1 MDLKTAADVFLKNWQ
16 QESGQ
21 KLTIALFGQPGA
33 GKSSL
38 INELLGKKVALVSV
52 ETDTTKKAQ
61 VIEGDE
67 VILVDLPGYDTSE
80 FPANNYFAVFDPLQ
94 YDLFL
99 CVFNNKLTQA
109 DVDFFRK
116 LTLGCRECIFVR
128 NKIDSLYDATKTTA
142 ELKNEIKK
150 DVTEQIGSPQTVV
163 FTSCKPTAPAS
174 MRGIADLESAI
185 TLHLSPALQDKFNR
199 TAKAYTQEVL
209 LEKKRLALAAIK
221 KASVMA
227 AGNGLNPVIGVDVGI
242 DVHIMSVMYAKIRK
256 IFAIT
261 ELELEGRGSKKSA
274 LVEKIAMGVK
284 KDSII
289 SVFKKTL
296 SNKME
301 KKLAKYIPL
310 VGQATA
316 VGLSAGSMYYLGSE
330 YLDSCYEYASKR
342 LEMEIKMRTQ

>member
-1 MDLKTAADVFLKNWQ
+1 MDLKGAADIFLNNWQ
-16 QESGQ
+16 KESGQ

-38 INELLGKKVALVSV
+38 INELLGKKVATVSV

-67 VILVDLPGYDTSE
+67 VVLVDLPGYDTSE
-80 FPANNYFAVFDPLQ
+80 FPTNNYFSMFNPMQ

-99 CVFNNKLTQA
+99 CVFSNKLKQA

-116 LTLGCRECIFVR
+116 LTLAQRECVFVR
-128 NKIDSLYDATKTTA
+128 NKIDGLYDDNKTIA
-142 ELKNEIKK
+142 ELKAEIKE
-150 DVTEQIGSPQTVV
+150 DVAKQLGTVQTVI
-163 FTSCKPTAPAS
+163 FTSCKPTTPAAE
-174 MRGIADLESAI
+174 RGIPELQTAI
-185 TLHLSPALQDKFNR
+185 SLHLPPAMQDKFMR
-199 TAKAYTQEVL
+199 SAKAYTQEIL
-209 LEKKRLALAAIK
+209 DEKRRLALAAIK

-256 IFAIT
+256 VFGIT
-261 ELELEGRGSKKSA
+261 ELELEGRSSKKSA
-274 LVEKIAMGVK
+274 LVEKVARGVK

-289 SVFKKTL
+289 SVMRKTL
-296 SNKME
+296 STKME
-301 KKLAKYIPL
+301 KRFAKYIPL

-316 VGLSAGSMYYLGSE
+316 VGLSAGSMYYLGSS

-342 LEMEIKMRTQ
+342 LEMEIKMRS